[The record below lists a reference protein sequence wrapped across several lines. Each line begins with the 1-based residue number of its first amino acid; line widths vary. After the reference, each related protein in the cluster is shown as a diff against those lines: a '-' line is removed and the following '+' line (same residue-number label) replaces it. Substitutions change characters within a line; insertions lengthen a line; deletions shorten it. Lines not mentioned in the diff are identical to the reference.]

1 MQRNKRWSELSPR
14 TRRRIVLGGAFEG
27 VLKIIALV
35 DLKRRPAGQVRG
47 SKAKWAIA
55 IVTVNSVGAVPIAYL
70 IYGRRGHDQGS
81 GSGQT
86 RGT

>member
-47 SKAKWAIA
+47 SKTRWAIA
-55 IVTVNSVGAVPIAYL
+55 IVTLNSVGVVPIAYL
-70 IYGRRGHDQGS
+70 IYGRRGQDPSPGS
-81 GSGQT
+81 GPTQ
-86 RGT
+86 GT